1 VRYAKERGL
10 TVIVTDHHQI
20 PFEES
25 DGGERVYMLPQA
37 DAVIDNQRQDCE
49 YPFKGLCGAG
59 VAFKLIQY
67 MYRICGIAESEV
79 NEFMEI
85 LGLATNCDMMDLVDE
100 NRLYVKYA
108 LESLKDS
115 RNPGL
120 NALMMLSGRNEK
132 KISTYDLGF
141 LIGPCINA
149 AGRLGDAKQS
159 LEFLLERDPNVA
171 EAKAREL
178 LAVNNER
185 KSMTEAEPGI

>member
-1 VRYAKERGL
+1 
-10 TVIVTDHHQI
+10 
-20 PFEES
+20 
-25 DGGERVYMLPQA
+25 
-37 DAVIDNQRQDCE
+37 
-49 YPFKGLCGAG
+49 
-59 VAFKLIQY
+59 
-67 MYRICGIAESEV
+67 
-79 NEFMEI
+79 
-85 LGLATNCDMMDLVDE
+85 MDLVDE
-100 NRLYVKYA
+100 NRIYVKYA

-120 NALMMLSGRNEK
+120 NALMRLSGRNEK

-171 EAKAREL
+171 EARAREL

-185 KSMTEAEPGI
+185 KSMTEAGDSHCERRVRTGGYPC